1 MEISNSI
8 YGLPQAGKLSQD
20 RLVKHLAAHEYI
32 QCINTPCLFVHS
44 TNGVAFTL
52 VVDDFLIKFKQR
64 SAAEHLF
71 SALRELYTITTD
83 FSAKQKYVG
92 ITLDY
97 NKKKRYI
104 DMSIP
109 GYVEKAIQRFQRT
122 NLKGADSPIIYVPPN
137 YGKHQQE
144 APMVEPAIPLT
155 AAETQ
160 ELQEIVGV
168 FLFYSRAV
176 DPPCLQLSTR

>member
-1 MEISNSI
+1 MH
-8 YGLPQAGKLSQD
+8 
-20 RLVKHLAAHEYI
+20 R
-32 QCINTPCLFVHS
+32 
-44 TNGVAFTL
+44 TNGFAYTL
-52 VVDDFLIKFKQR
+52 VVDDFFIKFKQH
-64 SAAEHLF
+64 SAAEHLL

-109 GYVEKAIQRFQRT
+109 GYVKKAIQRFQRT
-122 NLKGADSPIIYVPPN
+122 NLKGADSPIICVSPN
-137 YGKHQQE
+137 YGKDQQE
-144 APMVEPAIPLT
+144 APTVEPAIPLT

-160 ELQEIVGV
+160 GCK
-168 FLFYSRAV
+168 R
-176 DPPCLQLSTR
+176 